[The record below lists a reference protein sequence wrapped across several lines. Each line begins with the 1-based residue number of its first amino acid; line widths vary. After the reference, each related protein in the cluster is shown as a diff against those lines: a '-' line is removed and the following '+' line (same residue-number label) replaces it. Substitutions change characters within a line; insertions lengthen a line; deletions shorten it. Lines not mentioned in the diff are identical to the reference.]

1 MLKIG
6 CSCLFIFYILYA
18 KCQEIKNVQL
28 LDRWYEDSLVTS
40 STKVRYSGCWGFTY
54 SGKEYA
60 VIGSTEG
67 SHFFQLTDSGK
78 LSPCGFIE
86 GRFNSAQVIHREIK
100 TYDHYVYLVCDEG
113 NSSLQ
118 IADLQ
123 YLPDSVVKV
132 ADIQDNRFG
141 KTHNLFI
148 DSTHALLY
156 ACLVTPIPNGTMLN
170 KIPLRVFSLANPL
183 DPLLIWEGPD
193 DIPEVHD
200 AFVRNNTAILN
211 CGMDGI
217 RIYDFNNPSNP
228 ILKNDLAFYQD
239 QGYNHQGWLSP
250 DGKTYV
256 FADETSGK
264 RLKKCKLDVNYN
276 LTIENYFGTNFLNNS
291 VPHNIMIDDDF
302 AYVAYYNEGL
312 RIFDLRDLPVE
323 IAAYDT
329 YPEESYFNMNG
340 AWGVYAN
347 YPSGRIVISDRQYG
361 LFLFDWERSNFL
373 NRAMDEFH
381 LYPNPTASHE
391 TAIIRTPGD
400 AIDSF
405 SLRVYDTT
413 GKLINESSTENS
425 SYEYLASPEH
435 SGIYYVEITF
445 VNYLGESR
453 TFIKKWVII

>member
-6 CSCLFIFYILYA
+6 CSCLFIFYILNCN
-18 KCQEIKNVQL
+18 CQEIKNVQL

-40 STKVRYSGCWGFTY
+40 STKVRYSGCWGFTF

-78 LSPCGFIE
+78 LLPSGFIE

-100 TYDHYVYLVCDEG
+100 TYDHYAYLVCDEG
-113 NSSLQ
+113 SSSLQ

-123 YLPDSVVKV
+123 YLPDSIVKV

-156 ACLVTPIPNGTMLN
+156 ACLVTPISNGSMLN

-228 ILKNDLAFYQD
+228 ILKNDLTFYQD

-264 RLKKCKLDVNYN
+264 RLKKCKLDANYN
-276 LTIENYFGTNFLNNS
+276 LTIENYFGTNFQNNS
-291 VPHNIMIDDDF
+291 VPHNIMIDDHF

-347 YPSGRIVISDRQYG
+347 YPSGRIIISDRQYG
-361 LFLFDWERSNFL
+361 LFLFDWERSVFV
-373 NRAMDEFH
+373 NRAADDFH
-381 LYPNPTASHE
+381 LYPNPTASNE
-391 TAIIRTPGD
+391 TAIIRTSGD
-400 AIDSF
+400 DIDSF
-405 SLRVYDTT
+405 QLRVYDTT
-413 GKLINESSTENS
+413 GKLINESTIKNS
-425 SYEYLASPEH
+425 SYEYLTSPER

-445 VNYLGESR
+445 INYLGESN
-453 TFIKKWVII
+453 TLIKKWIII